1 VSPVNWFAAGMCAA
15 FGGQWLGMLLIA
27 GQRRRFRAAAMST
40 LLKSTLLARC
50 YKAHGTA
57 APWRDVSLVGVKAVV
72 KQIAAELNG
81 AGHRDAAR
89 FLLEQLSPKVVPLH
103 PPGDGCEVMP

>member
-1 VSPVNWFAAGMCAA
+1 V
-15 FGGQWLGMLLIA
+15 
-27 GQRRRFRAAAMST
+27 ST

-57 APWRDVSLVGVKAVV
+57 APWRYVSLVGVNAVV
-72 KQIAAELNG
+72 GQIAAELNA

-89 FLLEQLSPKVVPLH
+89 FLLEQLSPKVVQLR
-103 PPGDGCEVMP
+103 PPGDGGAA